1 MAQSDKQAGQGGQ
14 GSNGSQAK
22 QVACPGC
29 SGKQPYQRPTTI
41 YFCQKCRCQFDD
53 DPFEGGGCFD
63 DPTKRIELEEQRE
76 SRQRRPHNA
85 NVLSQRATV
94 MRRGAVRRT

>member
-1 MAQSDKQAGQGGQ
+1 MCGNNKH
-14 GSNGSQAK
+14 
-22 QVACPGC
+22 
-29 SGKQPYQRPTTI
+29 SGPFDGNLY
-41 YFCQKCRCQFDD
+41 KCNIHGIHDGKPD
-53 DPFEGGGCFD
+53 EGGSAYN